1 MGKKFLLSLIILG
14 LFFNPGCLG
23 KKNLKF
29 IKAHGR
35 IELEEIQI
43 SPKVA
48 GRIEKLIVE
57 EGDRITQGQIL
68 GYLDLYERRKK
79 DLERARLLYQTGA
92 IPQTQLEDAEIIFR
106 EQFLVSPI
114 NGVVLLK
121 TKFQGETIL
130 PGQVVLVLGD
140 LKNVYAKIYIN
151 EKDLGQIK
159 LGGTAQITVDSL
171 PDKKFTGALS
181 YISDSAEFTPKNI
194 QTEEERTRR
203 VYALKVKL
211 NNAQEEL
218 KPGMY
223 CDAVI

>member
-1 MGKKFLLSLIILG
+1 M
-14 LFFNPGCLG
+14 
-23 KKNLKF
+23 
-29 IKAHGR
+29 
-35 IELEEIQI
+35 
-43 SPKVA
+43 A
-48 GRIEKLIVE
+48 GRIEKLIIE

-92 IPQTQLEDAEIIFR
+92 IPQAQLEDAEIIFR